1 MNQRTLTSV
10 RDGIRDWLFGALV
23 LALLTLA
30 AVGLGPTPT
39 GAVPAP
45 APTGISTLEPSSTC
59 WITGDVVGDANPAVI
74 RTNLC
79 QSQR

>member
-1 MNQRTLTSV
+1 MNQRSLTSV
-10 RDGIRDWLFGALV
+10 RDGIRVWLFGAIL

-30 AVGLGPTPT
+30 AVGLAPTPT
-39 GAVPAP
+39 GAVPGPPVPASLP
-45 APTGISTLEPSSTC
+45 ATAPTATC

-79 QSQR
+79 R